1 MKSKVVALSA
11 ISAAFSAIFLTVGAY
26 FSFADVFCVAIAA
39 ICTLLP
45 IYYKSYL
52 GCFLSF
58 LAGGAIA
65 FIASGFNILSLV
77 FIGYFGLG
85 AYPFLCCLLRDK
97 GVKNIFIFIIGLI
110 WFVGAFY
117 GAYFYYIFVMNGVI
131 NDLPKWFTDGIYFFL
146 PILGAITYFIFDRFV
161 YVFRIFLN
169 KYLKR
174 ILK

>member
-11 ISAAFSAIFLTVGAY
+11 ISAAFAAIFLTVGAY
-26 FSFADVFCVAIAA
+26 FSFADIFCVVIAS

-58 LAGGAIA
+58 LAGGLIA
-65 FIASGFNILSLV
+65 FLAGGFNILSLV

-85 AYPFLCCLLRDK
+85 AYPFVCCLLRDK
-97 GVKNIFIFIIGLI
+97 GVKNVFIFIIGLI
-110 WFVGAFY
+110 WFAGAFY
-117 GAYFYYIFVMNGVI
+117 GAYFYYIYVCNGVI
-131 NDLPKWFTDGIYFFL
+131 NDLPKWFIDGIYYFL
-146 PILGAITYFIFDRFV
+146 AILGVITYFVFDRFV
-161 YVFRIFLN
+161 YVFRIFLE